1 MPKAPRDK
9 DSAAPKKTTKSRKV
23 TPTNGN
29 GVHAES
35 GNGNGNGAV
44 AVPVTVS
51 KKDVISTPAA
61 SLSEVIAAPAASLSV
76 EERIRARAYE
86 LYLQRG
92 DNHGSPEQDWLRAV
106 EEVRGQA
113 QRA

>member
-23 TPTNGN
+23 TPTNGD
-29 GVHAES
+29 GVHAEN
-35 GNGNGNGAV
+35 GNGSGNGAV
-44 AVPVTVS
+44 AAPAKVS
-51 KKDVISTPAA
+51 K
-61 SLSEVIAAPAASLSV
+61 EVIATSAASPSV

-92 DNHGSPEQDWLRAV
+92 DNGGSPEQDWLRAV
-106 EEVRGQA
+106 EEIRGRHQTA
-113 QRA
+113 

>member
-9 DSAAPKKTTKSRKV
+9 DSAAPKKTTKSRKA
-23 TPTNGN
+23 TPINGN

-44 AVPVTVS
+44 AAPVTVS
-51 KKDVISTPAA
+51 K
-61 SLSEVIAAPAASLSV
+61 EVLATSAASLSV

-92 DNHGSPEQDWLRAV
+92 ENGGSPEQDWLRAV
-106 EEVRGQA
+106 EEIRGRGADSVRFLFVET
-113 QRA
+113 

>member
-23 TPTNGN
+23 TPANGN

-35 GNGNGNGAV
+35 GNGNGAV
-44 AVPVTVS
+44 AA
-51 KKDVISTPAA
+51 PAKV
-61 SLSEVIAAPAASLSV
+61 LKEVIATSAGSQSV
-76 EERIRARAYE
+76 EEKIRARAYE

-92 DNHGSPEQDWLRAV
+92 DNGGSPEQDWLRAV
-106 EEVRGQA
+106 EEIRGRHQTA
-113 QRA
+113 